1 MLALFRGV
9 RVGTV
14 LPAPVPERRLQRPPK
29 PVSAQIAAGR
39 LLLHRRGCTGCH
51 DLDLPT
57 YPHPRGP
64 DLGSIGRKTRA
75 ASPESHPY
83 VLSARDATDLSAFL
97 VRRFT
102 PPGGPD
108 QSVMADTLD
117 AGARVLLAQAR
128 GEISDSPYILFARQI
143 RVTHQK

>member
-1 MLALFRGV
+1 MN
-9 RVGTV
+9 T
-14 LPAPVPERRLQRPPK
+14 PIE
-29 PVSAQIAAGR
+29 R
-39 LLLHRRGCTGCH
+39 LL
-51 DLDLPT
+51 
-57 YPHPRGP
+57 
-64 DLGSIGRKTRA
+64 A
-75 ASPESHPY
+75 ALREPASEGLSPESHPY

-97 VRRFT
+97 VRRFP

>member
-57 YPHPRGP
+57 YPHPREP

-97 VRRFT
+97 VRRFIPREGRT
-102 PPGGPD
+102 K
-108 QSVMADTLD
+108 VLADTLD

>member
-1 MLALFRGV
+1 MRALVRGV

-97 VRRFT
+97 VRRFIPREGRT
-102 PPGGPD
+102 K
-108 QSVMADTLD
+108 VLADTLD

>member
-14 LPAPVPERRLQRPPK
+14 LPAPVPERRQQRPPK

-97 VRRFT
+97 VRRFIPREGRT
-102 PPGGPD
+102 K
-108 QSVMADTLD
+108 VLADTLD

-143 RVTHQK
+143 RVTRQK